1 MPRILDVERPE
12 VMRVLVL
19 GFLVLS
25 LSPAWAQAPDTSL
38 RPVARAGAAPDLPA
52 ATERRGF
59 IDLLRPQSRPNS
71 EKRQTRKERRLA
83 RKGAICGDVAIQGV
97 EVGRVPG
104 RIRGCGVDDA
114 VKVRSVSGVALSQ
127 QSVMDC
133 GTARAL
139 KTWIDRGVVPAVGK
153 RGGGVV
159 QLRVAAHYA
168 CRTRNNRKGARISEH
183 GKGRA
188 IDISAITLADGN
200 EISVLK
206 HWGRGKNG
214 RILKKMHRAACGPFG
229 TVLGPNSDRF
239 HRDHF
244 HFDTA
249 RYRSGSYCR

>member
-1 MPRILDVERPE
+1 
-12 VMRVLVL
+12 MRVLVMIFL
-19 GFLVLS
+19 GFSLV
-25 LSPAWAQAPDTSL
+25 PALAEAPDTSL
-38 RPVARAGAAPDLPA
+38 RPVARAGSGGDLPP

-59 IDLLRPQSRPNS
+59 IDLLRPQSRPKG
-71 EKRQTRKERRLA
+71 EKRQTRSERRLA
-83 RKGAICGDVAIQGV
+83 RKGAVCGDVGIQGV
-97 EVGRVPG
+97 VVGSVPG
-104 RIRGCGVDDA
+104 KISGCGIGEA
-114 VKVRSVSGVALSQ
+114 VKIRSVSGIALSQ
-127 QSVMDC
+127 QSLMDC
-133 GTARAL
+133 TTARAL
-139 KTWIDRGVVPAVGK
+139 KSWVDRGVVPAVGK

-188 IDISAITLADGN
+188 IDISAFTLRDGN

-214 RILKKMHRAACGPFG
+214 RVLKKMHRAACGPFG
-229 TVLGPNSDRF
+229 TVLGPNSDRY

-249 RYRSGSYCR
+249 RYRGGSYCR